1 MEMPSKQ
8 RDFVRQ
14 AFEIPEAPL
23 DAVDRRIVAELQAAP
38 RLRVAELARRIG
50 LSGPAVADRLRRLEE
65 VRHAVLPRGGQ
76 PARPGL
82 HDLRHRQD
90 QPGRAGGCG

>member
-38 RLRVAELARRIG
+38 RLRVAELRGGSACPARRW
-50 LSGPAVADRLRRLEE
+50 PT
-65 VRHAVLPRGGQ
+65 
-76 PARPGL
+76 
-82 HDLRHRQD
+82 
-90 QPGRAGGCG
+90 GCGAWRRPAP